1 MDRSIVI
8 AACSSAMMDQR
19 ARMNQSSAQPDSIS
33 PLTILCLDDDQDF
46 REYLEGTLVGEG
58 HSVTAVGTP
67 DELYRKAAE
76 SQPDVITLDIKMGKY
91 AGEDV
96 LREIRTRWPKQCVIV
111 VTGYPSLDSMRDT
124 FKQDVFDYIAKPFSV
139 EDMRRVLAQA
149 SEELGLGQRPMDRL
163 RGVLG
168 RQIRLARTER
178 GWTLRELSELSSVSV
193 SQLSSIERGTH
204 LPSVESL
211 VAISLALEARPSEW
225 FAAAGF

>member
-1 MDRSIVI
+1 MVLFPVRSKTMQS
-8 AACSSAMMDQR
+8 SSA
-19 ARMNQSSAQPDSIS
+19 SSSQVI
-33 PLTILCLDDDQDF
+33 PLTILSLDDDADF
-46 REYLEGTLVGEG
+46 REYIAGTLKTEG
-58 HSVTAVGTP
+58 HAVTTVASP
-67 DELYRKAAE
+67 EELFRRAGE
-76 SQPDVITLDIKMGKY
+76 LQPDVIMLDMKMGKH

-124 FKQDVFDYIAKPFSV
+124 FKQDVFDYIAKPFSMD
-139 EDMRRVLAQA
+139 DMRRVLSQA
-149 SEELGLGQRPMDRL
+149 TEQLGLGQRPMDRL
-163 RGVLG
+163 RSVLG

-211 VAISLALEARPSEW
+211 VAISLALESRPSDW

>member
-1 MDRSIVI
+1 MTEHKNPNIPTGQV
-8 AACSSAMMDQR
+8 
-19 ARMNQSSAQPDSIS
+19 
-33 PLTILCLDDDQDF
+33 PLTIIALDDDQDF
-46 REYLEGTLVGEG
+46 REYLTGTLEGEG
-58 HSVTAVGTP
+58 HHVHAIATP
-67 DELYRKAAE
+67 EQLFRKAAE
-76 SQPDVITLDIKMGKY
+76 VQPDVITLDMKMG
-91 AGEDV
+91 AHSGEDV

-124 FKQDVFDYIAKPFSV
+124 FKQDVFDYIAKPFSI

-149 SEELGLGQRPMDRL
+149 TEELGLGQRPMDRL
-163 RGVLG
+163 RSVLG

-211 VAISLALEARPSEW
+211 VAISTALEASPSEW

>member
-1 MDRSIVI
+1 M
-8 AACSSAMMDQR
+8 
-19 ARMNQSSAQPDSIS
+19 QSSTGSPTQSI
-33 PLTILCLDDDQDF
+33 PLTILSLDDDADF
-46 REYLEGTLVGEG
+46 REYIAGTLTTEG
-58 HSVTAVGTP
+58 HTVTTVASP
-67 DELYRKAAE
+67 EELYRKAAE
-76 SQPDVITLDIKMGKY
+76 IQPDVIMLDMKMGKH

-96 LREIRTRWPKQCVIV
+96 LREIRSRWPKQCVIV

-124 FKQDVFDYIAKPFSV
+124 FKQDVFDYIAKPFSMD
-139 EDMRRVLAQA
+139 DMRRVLSQA
-149 SEELGLGQRPMDRL
+149 TEQLGLGQRPMDRL
-163 RGVLG
+163 RSVLG

-211 VAISLALEARPSEW
+211 VAISLALESRPSDW

>member
-1 MDRSIVI
+1 M
-8 AACSSAMMDQR
+8 
-19 ARMNQSSAQPDSIS
+19 QSSTGSSSQVI
-33 PLTILCLDDDQDF
+33 PLTILSLDDDADF
-46 REYLEGTLVGEG
+46 REYIAGTLKTEG
-58 HSVTAVGTP
+58 HTVTTVASP
-67 DELYRKAAE
+67 DELYRKSAE
-76 SQPDVITLDIKMGKY
+76 LQPDVIMLDMKMGKH

-96 LREIRTRWPKQCVIV
+96 LREIRSRWPKQCVIV

-124 FKQDVFDYIAKPFSV
+124 FKQDVFDYIAKPFSMD
-139 EDMRRVLAQA
+139 DMRRVLSQA
-149 SEELGLGQRPMDRL
+149 TEQLGLGQRPMDRL
-163 RGVLG
+163 RSVLG

-211 VAISLALEARPSEW
+211 VAISLALESRPSDW

>member
-1 MDRSIVI
+1 MI
-8 AACSSAMMDQR
+8 
-19 ARMNQSSAQPDSIS
+19 
-33 PLTILCLDDDQDF
+33 PLTILSLDDDADF
-46 REYLEGTLVGEG
+46 REYIAGTLKTEG
-58 HSVTAVGTP
+58 HAVTTVASP
-67 DELYRKAAE
+67 EELFRRAGE
-76 SQPDVITLDIKMGKY
+76 LQPDVIMLDMKMGKH

-124 FKQDVFDYIAKPFSV
+124 FKQDVFDYIAKPFSMD
-139 EDMRRVLAQA
+139 DMRRVLSQA
-149 SEELGLGQRPMDRL
+149 TEQLGLGQRPMDRL
-163 RGVLG
+163 RSVLG

-211 VAISLALEARPSEW
+211 VAISLALESRPSDW